1 MKGALAAILLLVVA
15 GEAQPPITYRLEA
28 VKSKVVITHA
38 GQERRARVDDVA
50 EAGDELRT
58 GWLGRATVAVPER
71 ASRFEIHA
79 STRVRLA
86 GGEPGVLVVVEG
98 GRLKAIFDALTG
110 NDERLVATP
119 GALLAVRGTRYGIE
133 VDARGNGT
141 LAVFEGTVE
150 VRSLDAQQPPVL
162 VSVGEL
168 CQFGPA
174 TRPVRRMM
182 PSGMTEHGWDS
193 GGAIRGM
200 MGSDDHGRASTNAP
214 QHPGRMKQPSSH
226 SGGMNGPH

>member
-1 MKGALAAILLLVVA
+1 MKAVFGAILLVVVA

-38 GQERRARVDDVA
+38 GQERRARTDEVA

-58 GWLGRATVAVPER
+58 GWLGRATVSVPER

-133 VDARGNGT
+133 VDAQGNGT

-150 VRSLDAQQPPVL
+150 VRPLDAQQPPL
-162 VSVGEL
+162 VVGVGEL

-174 TRPVRRMM
+174 TPPRRQAM
-182 PSGMTEHGWDS
+182 PQGMSENGWDK
-193 GGAIRGM
+193 GGARRDVQGTQ
-200 MGSDDHGRASTNAP
+200 GNEGGT
-214 QHPGRMKQPSSH
+214 PGRQPGPGNPPAQRPAGA
-226 SGGMNGPH
+226 GGKH

>member
-38 GQERRARVDDVA
+38 GQERRARTDDVA

-86 GGEPGVLVVVEG
+86 GGEPGVLVVVER

-133 VDARGNGT
+133 VDAQGNGT

-150 VRSLDAQQPPVL
+150 VRPLDAQQPPLL
-162 VSVGEL
+162 VGVGEL

-174 TRPVRRMM
+174 TPPRRQAM
-182 PSGMTEHGWDS
+182 PQGMSENGWDK
-193 GGAIRGM
+193 GGARRDVQG
-200 MGSDDHGRASTNAP
+200 P
-214 QHPGRMKQPSSH
+214 QGNEGGTPGRQPGPGNPPAQRPAGA
-226 SGGMNGPH
+226 GGKH